1 MHSELASLDPVA
13 TWASPERTIVAV
25 LGLGYVGLP
34 VATTFAEAGFRVVG
48 VDVDPRRA
56 ADLRDGGKLG
66 PSSFALVSALRT
78 ARMVITDDHAMLALA
93 DVVFVCVPTPLED
106 GEARH
111 DAVRACAAAFAEHG
125 RADAL
130 VVLESTVRPGFVDEF
145 RALLG
150 HGGQVALAYAPERID
165 PQRNQAGQRL
175 RDIPRLVAGVD
186 DDAQARAVAVLRAV
200 GVAAHPVP
208 LPVAEYA
215 KLLENAYRLLNVAFI
230 DEFATLCRV
239 EGIDPRAVI
248 EAAATKPF
256 GFHAFWPGVGA
267 GGHCVAVDPAFLVHR
282 GRARDA
288 PLSLLERAMDAN
300 VRRPRAVA
308 ASVAADTE
316 PGDTVLVVGLTYKPG
331 VPDTR
336 ESAALAAA
344 RALAGMNRRVLAF
357 DAFVEAPDD
366 LESVDLADGLAR
378 ATAVVLL
385 VSQPDAVL
393 DVLATS
399 GLTLFDATGTLPRA
413 VGV

>member
-1 MHSELASLDPVA
+1 MHSELSTLVPVA
-13 TWASPERTIVAV
+13 TPASPERTLVAV

-48 VDVDPRRA
+48 VDVDPRRVA
-56 ADLRDGGKLG
+56 ELRDGGKFG
-66 PSSFALVSALRT
+66 PSSFALVSALRS
-78 ARMVITDDHAMLALA
+78 ARMVITVDHAMLALA

-111 DAVRACAAAFAEHG
+111 DAVRACAAAFAEYG

-130 VVLESTVRPGFVDEF
+130 VVLESTVRPGFVDEL

-186 DDAQARAVAVLRAV
+186 DDAQARAVAVLGAV

-230 DEFATLCRV
+230 DQFATLCRV
-239 EGIDPRAVI
+239 EGIDPHAVI

-256 GFHAFWPGVGA
+256 GFHPFWPGVGA

-282 GRARDA
+282 GRARDV
-288 PLSLLERAMDAN
+288 PLSLLELAMDAN
-300 VRRPRAVA
+300 GRRPRAVA

-344 RALAGMNRRVLAF
+344 RALSGMNRRVLAF
-357 DAFVEAPDD
+357 DACVEAPDD
-366 LESVDLADGLAR
+366 LESVDLADGLTR

-399 GLTLFDATGTLPRA
+399 GLTLFDATGTLPGA